1 MAVPPPHERPPLRL
15 VLPISFSLFI
25 FLSLLC
31 VNPALA
37 KPPLSGKR
45 HAFSP
50 PPEPR
55 RIITPPSAP
64 RGEAI
69 APSKSSRS
77 LPSMPVPPPPPPP
90 PLSPRGALSTFFAF
104 LTLRP
109 CVGRVLGR
117 LGRAQQRGAV
127 GVWRE
132 VIGKQRRQKEEGHSG
147 GSAQAGL
154 PLRLGLFERGEA
166 RLRVQQRKAV
176 RVQRCRRLPVPVP
189 LCADGPRCRLP
200 HRHPLRLH
208 VVQH

>member
-1 MAVPPPHERPPLRL
+1 MPSHPRPSRAASSRPLRL
-15 VLPISFSLFI
+15 PEAR
-25 FLSLLC
+25 
-31 VNPALA
+31 P
-37 KPPLSGKR
+37 
-45 HAFSP
+45 SP
-50 PPEPR
+50 PPNPR
-55 RIITPPSAP
+55 ARSPPCQY
-64 RGEAI
+64 
-69 APSKSSRS
+69 
-77 LPSMPVPPPPPPP
+77 PPTTTTTT
-90 PLSPRGALSTFFAF
+90 SFAKG
-104 LTLRP
+104 RP
-109 CVGRVLGR
+109 KYIFCIPYPVGRVLGR

-132 VIGKQRRQKEEGHSG
+132 VIGKQRQKEEGHSG

-189 LCADGPRCRLP
+189 LRADGPRCRLP